1 MQNTIHFVVLN
12 TFVVL
17 IVLVMVWPTPSRL
30 RQQQEVMA
38 GTGIWRCN
46 ACFFSWAPMKVPC
59 SVNLKVNNAT
69 RKTRRF
75 NRVDY
80 RTLSIIHLWI
90 SIYRVRVS
98 QMKQWTHDGFIYSFT
113 LQTSK
118 GRSFQLASCQTPAF
132 RSAHARWPTLI
143 NVFFL
148 GSKTRNK
155 RGNIKRSALGEC
167 FLLTPRVETANEGR
181 FSSQNE

>member
-1 MQNTIHFVVLN
+1 MRCFQSPMAVDASVLLNCPITIQRIITLHFCFVSQSISSMQNTIHFVVLN

-75 NRVDY
+75 NRVDLPDTIY
-80 RTLSIIHLWI
+80 HSFMNFNLQSESQSDETTDPSSSTRSHFRHPKEGHFNSHRVKPPLSAQRT
-90 SIYRVRVS
+90 
-98 QMKQWTHDGFIYSFT
+98 QG
-113 LQTSK
+113 
-118 GRSFQLASCQTPAF
+118 G
-132 RSAHARWPTLI
+132 
-143 NVFFL
+143 
-148 GSKTRNK
+148 
-155 RGNIKRSALGEC
+155 
-167 FLLTPRVETANEGR
+167 PR
-181 FSSQNE
+181 

>member
-98 QMKQWTHDGFIYSFT
+98 QMKQWTH
-113 LQTSK
+113 LHLLVHTSDIQRK
-118 GRSFQLASCQTPAF
+118 VISTRIVSNPRFPLSA
-132 RSAHARWPTLI
+132 RKVAHANQRL
-143 NVFFL
+143 FF
-148 GSKTRNK
+148 GFKNAK
-155 RGNIKRSALGEC
+155 QKGEYKAFC
-167 FLLTPRVETANEGR
+167 IGGVL
-181 FSSQNE
+181 SSDT